1 MQWRYEWHGSGSDE
15 NGDALRKGAHIYFGR
30 EHVAWFGEHHQQ
42 ASDLVRLLN
51 ERQAPEQD
59 GERWEQ
65 VNLDDLGRWGD
76 DLRDSDTNLLFL
88 PQAIDIAIAEIT
100 NLRREVAKL
109 RGTLAACCGWK
120 LVPVESTAEMDK
132 AGETALYAE
141 GDCDCG
147 NPRIRDPE
155 QVYLAMLAAAPE
167 APKS

>member
-42 ASDLVRLLN
+42 ASDLAQLLN

-65 VNLDDLGRWGD
+65 VNLDDLGRWSD
-76 DLRDSDTNLLFL
+76 DLRGSDTNLLFL

-109 RGTLAACCGWK
+109 RGTIGRFGITVCEPAAC
-120 LVPVESTAEMDK
+120 
-132 AGETALYAE
+132 
-141 GDCDCG
+141 
-147 NPRIRDPE
+147 
-155 QVYLAMLAAAPE
+155 APDGGQK
-167 APKS
+167 P